1 MALYELTYI
10 VRPDV
15 PTTQV
20 EAVLGRISDMVKKH
34 KGKVVKTEQWG
45 LRTLAYPIKKHSRGY
60 YTYLGLNMDGEG
72 ITDMERSME
81 LSNDIIRYLTVKV
94 DDLNKE
100 STPMMKAKNRAA
112 VEEDFNA

>member
-20 EAVLGRISDMVKKH
+20 EAVLGKVSDILKKH

-45 LRTLAYPIKKHSRGY
+45 LRTLAYPIKKHKRGY
-60 YTYLGLNMDGEG
+60 YTYLGINVDGSAVMDLEHQLQ
-72 ITDMERSME
+72 
-81 LSNDIIRYLTVKV
+81 LSDDVIRYMTVQI
-94 DDLNKE
+94 DEMSKE
-100 STPMMKAKNRAA
+100 PTPMMKAKNRAA
-112 VEEDFNA
+112 VEEDF